1 MRRFVLPI
9 GLPIAAAFFL
19 LPGAFA
25 QGSPPSSISA
35 PRSPLSALSPLSLRA
50 AVDLAFR
57 LNPEIAA
64 AGMEVDA
71 AAGARLQ
78 AEARPNPELAFLLE
92 DTRRE
97 TRTTTWQI
105 NQPIELGG
113 KRDARMAAADR
124 GADVARFEL
133 QARREAVRAAVTTAY
148 FDSLAVD
155 ERVRVAEA
163 GLALVERSLRAATQR
178 VAAGKVSPVEETKA
192 RVAEANVR
200 IELAQVRSERVAAR
214 ARLAQAIGQPMDA
227 YALDGSLVAL
237 PTVPA
242 EQVVA
247 DRLEAA
253 PALRR
258 AELEFERRKALSAVE
273 NARRVSDVTV
283 SLGNKRDNQ
292 LGFNQAVIGVSIPLP
307 LFDRNQGNVIEA
319 LRREDKARDEVVAAR
334 AAVRSDAIQAREQL
348 HAARIEAQSLAAEV
362 MPGAQSAFDAAT
374 LGFEA
379 GKFSFLEALDAQ
391 RTLLAARTQYL
402 RALAETHRAAAD
414 LNRILGIDAMSSTQ

>member
-9 GLPIAAAFFL
+9 TLPIAAAFFMV
-19 LPGAFA
+19 PGAFA
-25 QGSPPSSISA
+25 QGSPPSSIST
-35 PRSPLSALSPLSLRA
+35 SLSPLSLRA

-78 AEARPNPELAFLLE
+78 AETRLNPELSFLQE

-105 NQPIELGG
+105 NQSIELGG

-124 GADVARFEL
+124 GSDIARFEL
-133 QARREAVRAAVTTAY
+133 QTRRGAVRATVTAAY
-148 FDSLAVD
+148 FDLLAVD

-163 GLALVERSLRAATQR
+163 SLALVERSSRVATLR

-200 IELAQVRSERVAAR
+200 IELAQVRSERVGAR
-214 ARLAQAIGQPMDA
+214 ARLAHAVGQPVDA
-227 YALDGSLVAL
+227 YRLDESLIAL
-237 PTVPA
+237 PGVPA
-242 EQVVA
+242 EQVFA
-247 DRLEAA
+247 EHLEAA

-258 AELEFERRKALSAVE
+258 AELEFERRKALTAVE
-273 NARRVSDVTV
+273 NARRISDVTV

-292 LGFNQAVIGVSIPLP
+292 LGFNQAIVGVSIPLP
-307 LFDRNQGNVIEA
+307 LFDRNQGNVVEA
-319 LRREDKARDEVVAAR
+319 MRREDKAREEVAAAR
-334 AAVRSDAIQAREQL
+334 AAVRSDAIQARERL
-348 HAARIEAQSLAAEV
+348 GAARNEAQSLAADV
-362 MPGAQSAFDAAT
+362 LPGAQSAFEAAT
-374 LGFEA
+374 QGFEA

-414 LNRILGIDAMSSTQ
+414 LNRILGIDPMSSTQ